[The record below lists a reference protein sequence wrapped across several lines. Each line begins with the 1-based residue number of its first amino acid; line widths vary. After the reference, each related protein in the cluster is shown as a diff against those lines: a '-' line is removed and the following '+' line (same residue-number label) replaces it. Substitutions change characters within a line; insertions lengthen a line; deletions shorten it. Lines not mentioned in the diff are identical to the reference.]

1 MGTTEPDGLPYPS
14 DYNTPADAPAAY
26 QALAEATQVAL
37 TNRDTAHAPTV
48 HGHDRVPLADVAN
61 DSVALQGRGPGT
73 FADATHGHNP
83 SGVGIRTGQYTF
95 TAVGAQQEQSSGAIA
110 KAANEQ
116 VYCQLHHSSNYIT
129 WTVANLQD
137 SSFEIKVRNN
147 TASTTHTLIRIQY
160 LLVRT
165 N

>member
-1 MGTTEPDGLPYPS
+1 M
-14 DYNTPADAPAAY
+14 A
-26 QALAEATQVAL
+26 QATQTAL

-73 FADATHGHNP
+73 FADATDRHNP

-95 TAVGAQQEQSSGAIA
+95 TALGAQQEQSSGAIA

-129 WTVANLQD
+129 WTVTNLQET
-137 SSFEIKVRNN
+137 SFEIKVRNN
-147 TASTTHTLIRIQY
+147 TSSTTHTLIRIQY
-160 LLVRT
+160 MLVRT